1 MYCWD
6 LSGGKTLLPMQR
18 LQVRSL
24 VGEPK
29 IQHAMQWSQ
38 KNKKENCVVTNT
50 DNMAAA
56 TGALSAAERSY
67 ATSEV
72 RSSSQEELPH
82 VRGQGQRLRVPGCNG
97 TGTAERSYRSPRSG
111 AAARKSNPTSKERW
125 LRMGRGGPRGAIP
138 ISRSGRAAARGYP
151 SSKVRSSGCTLLE
164 QL

>member
-56 TGALSAAERSY
+56 TGALSVAERSY

-82 VRGQGQRLRVPGCNG
+82 VRGRG
-97 TGTAERSYRSPRSG
+97 SG
-111 AAARKSNPTSKERW
+111 
-125 LRMGRGGPRGAIP
+125 
-138 ISRSGRAAARGYP
+138 
-151 SSKVRSSGCTLLE
+151 
-164 QL
+164 